1 VPDASLSET
10 GTLPGGVTFTDNG
23 GGTATLAGTP
33 ASGSAGSYPLTLA
46 ATNGVL
52 PAASQSFT
60 LTVDKATPTLSTTAS
75 ADVTY
80 GGGPVSDAAAVAGG
94 VDPAGTVSFAL
105 YGPADPTC
113 AGSPVYTDSAVS
125 VTGDGS
131 YPSGSFTPTAAGTYA
146 WRASYS
152 GDANNAAVTAACGT
166 TGETVTVAAVASSP
180 PTGVGA
186 SISAATTT
194 VTVTWTAPGDDGG
207 SPVGGYQV
215 FRSTTPG
222 QQGTLLATVTAT
234 TYTYTDTTAVPG
246 ITYFYAVVTVTAGG
260 FSPPSQEVS
269 ATIPLAGAT
278 GSRFATTPDGG
289 GWWIVHPDGGVF
301 SYGTAAFYGSLPG
314 VGVKVDDIVGID
326 GTPDGKGYWLVGA
339 DGGVFSFG
347 DARFYGSMAGHP
359 LNQPVVGIAST
370 PDGRGYWLVAS
381 DGGVFSFGDAAFY
394 GSTGAIHL
402 NKPMVGIASTPDGTG
417 YWLVASDGGVFAF
430 GSARFYGSTG
440 NMRLNRPVVGMAA
453 TPDGTGYWLVASD
466 GGIFTFGDAGFFGSL
481 GDIPQT
487 SPVVG
492 MAPLTGGGYQ
502 LIHSDGSATRFAS

>member
-1 VPDASLSET
+1 MLKVTNSPAICTASALAVSFVGVGTCSLTAEVAAGPD
-10 GTLPGGVTFTDNG
+10 F
-23 GGTATLAGTP
+23 LA
-33 ASGSAGSYPLTLA
+33 ASGSPQTFAVSPPIIIVAAPAPQAISFTGPSSGTVGATVTLSAAGGGSGNPVVFTVDAASGPGVCSLSGPDGATLSYLEADTCIIDANQAGSSQW
-46 ATNGVL
+46 ATAPQVQ
-52 PAASQSFT
+52 AR
-60 LTVDKATPTLSTTAS
+60 
-75 ADVTY
+75 
-80 GGGPVSDAAAVAGG
+80 VA
-94 VDPAGTVSFAL
+94 
-105 YGPADPTC
+105 
-113 AGSPVYTDSAVS
+113 
-125 VTGDGS
+125 
-131 YPSGSFTPTAAGTYA
+131 
-146 WRASYS
+146 
-152 GDANNAAVTAACGT
+152 
-166 TGETVTVAAVASSP
+166 VAAVASSP

-186 SISAATTT
+186 SISAATTS

-207 SPVGGYQV
+207 SPVDGYQV

-234 TYTYTDTTAVPG
+234 TYTDTTAVPG

-260 FSPPSQEVS
+260 FSAPSQEVS

-278 GSRFATTPDGG
+278 GSRFAATPDGG
-289 GWWIVHPDGGVF
+289 GWWIVHPDGGIF

-326 GTPDGKGYWLVGA
+326 GTPDGR
-339 DGGVFSFG
+339 D
-347 DARFYGSMAGHP
+347 
-359 LNQPVVGIAST
+359 
-370 PDGRGYWLVAS
+370 YWLVAS

-417 YWLVASDGGVFAF
+417 YWLVDSDGGVVAF
-430 GSARFYGSTG
+430 GSARFY
-440 NMRLNRPVVGMAA
+440 
-453 TPDGTGYWLVASD
+453 
-466 GGIFTFGDAGFFGSL
+466 GSL